1 MLNAGF
7 STFGNELIAILYL
20 TQVIF
25 AMLSPAVIS
34 KLGIKKSLVFSAA
47 LMSTF
52 AFSLIII
59 GWRTTLS
66 ADKITEYRAAEVG
79 LGPASV
85 GSFFYKK
92 ETCRVILI
100 LGNFLTGVG

>member
-7 STFGNELIAILYL
+7 STFGNTLIAILYL

-25 AMLSPAVIS
+25 AMLSPAIIG
-34 KLGIKKSLVFSAA
+34 KLGIKRSLVFSAA
-47 LMSTF
+47 MMSTF

-66 ADKITEYRAAEVG
+66 ADKMEEYRAAEIG
-79 LGPASV
+79 LLPASV

-92 ETCRVILI
+92 ETCQFILI